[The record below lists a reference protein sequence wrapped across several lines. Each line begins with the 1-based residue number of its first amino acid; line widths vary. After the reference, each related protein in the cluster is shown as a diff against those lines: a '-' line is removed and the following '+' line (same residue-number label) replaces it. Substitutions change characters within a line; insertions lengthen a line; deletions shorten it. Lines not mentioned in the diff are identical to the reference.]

1 MKSRKTG
8 GILVVVLI
16 VAGIIFAGIISYN
29 GIVSK
34 EAEVETQWAN
44 VDSKLQRRYDLVPNL
59 VNAVK
64 GSMAHEEKVLTA
76 ITDARTKMAG
86 AKSVKDVSA
95 ANSEMEGALSQLL
108 VVMENYPDLKSN
120 QNVNTLMTQLEGTE
134 NRISVERDRYNTAV
148 KDYNVTIKKFPK
160 SLFAKVAGFDK
171 KEFFEADQGAE
182 AVPVVDLEN

>member
-1 MKSRKTG
+1 MKSKKTT
-8 GILVVVLI
+8 GILVAVLLI
-16 VAGIIFAGIISYN
+16 AGVIFASVVSYN

-44 VDSKLQRRYDLVPNL
+44 VASKLQRRYDLVPNL

-86 AKSVKDVSA
+86 AKSVKDVST

-120 QNVNTLMTQLEGTE
+120 ENVKTLMTQLEGTE

-148 KDYNVTIKKFPK
+148 KEYNVTIKKFPK
-160 SLFAKVAGFDK
+160 SIFANVAGFDK
-171 KEFFEADQGAE
+171 KEFFEADKGAE
-182 AVPVVDLEN
+182 SVPVVDLED

>member
-1 MKSRKTG
+1 MKSKKTT
-8 GILVVVLI
+8 GILVAVLLI
-16 VAGIIFAGIISYN
+16 VVVIFASVVSYN

-44 VDSKLQRRYDLVPNL
+44 VASKLQRRYDLVPNL

-86 AKSVKDVSA
+86 AKSVEDVST

-120 QNVNTLMTQLEGTE
+120 ENVKTLMTQLEGTE

-148 KDYNVTIKKFPK
+148 KEYNVTIKKFPK
-160 SLFAKVAGFDK
+160 SIFANVAGFDK
-171 KEFFEADQGAE
+171 KAFFEADKGAE
-182 AVPVVDLEN
+182 SVPVVDLED